1 MKKFYALFLFLFI
14 GSRLFAQNLT
24 VLERQIIQA
33 KPEEMVRMVM
43 DHSLEKELQRIYSK
57 IELLEVDDVFPEYM
71 AAFPGISEEEC
82 LFIILKVAIV
92 SALGSGD
99 EYGIENAFDILD
111 FCEEIDSM
119 IIEDYLQLPEDV
131 RALMESP
138 YWQDCIAFY
147 RIFDPEVFFRERFP
161 EYY

>member
-1 MKKFYALFLFLFI
+1 MI
-14 GSRLFAQNLT
+14 MNR
-24 VLERQIIQA
+24 
-33 KPEEMVRMVM
+33 
-43 DHSLEKELQRIYSK
+43 SLANELQSIYNK
-57 IELLEVDDVFPEYM
+57 IEMMEVDDVFPEYM

-82 LFIILKVAIV
+82 MFIILKVAIV

-111 FCEEIDSM
+111 FCAEIDSM
-119 IIEDYLQLPEDV
+119 SREEFLQLPAET
-131 RALMESP
+131 RSLMESP

-147 RIFDPEVFFRERFP
+147 RIFDPEMYFSERFP